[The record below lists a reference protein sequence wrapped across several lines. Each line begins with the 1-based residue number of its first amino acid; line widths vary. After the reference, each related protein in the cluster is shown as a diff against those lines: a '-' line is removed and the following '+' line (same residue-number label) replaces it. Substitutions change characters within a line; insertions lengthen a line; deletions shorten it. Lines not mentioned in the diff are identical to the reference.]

1 MSLKTKQKASQTS
14 KKLSSRQIGLKHGFR
29 SGLEEA
35 IANRLTSKGVSFS
48 FEELVINYTK
58 PEKPARYTPDFVLEN
73 GIVIESKGRFLTED
87 RQKHLLVK
95 AQHPEY
101 DIRFVFSNSRT
112 KISKRSTTTYG
123 MWCEKH
129 GFLYA
134 DKDIPD
140 AWLKEKGNGIQ
151 KQYKGKK

>member
-1 MSLKTKQKASQTS
+1 MRQQHKKQSTS
-14 KKLSSRQIGLKHGFR
+14 KSTPKQIGLKYGFR
-29 SGLEEA
+29 SGLEES
-35 IANRLTSKGVSFS
+35 IAHKLTSKGVSFT
-48 FEELVINYTK
+48 FEELVIPYTK
-58 PEKPARYTPDFVLEN
+58 PEKPARYTPDFLLEN
-73 GIVIESKGRFLTED
+73 SIIIESKGRFLTED
-87 RQKHLLVK
+87 RQKHILVK

-101 DIRFVFSNSRT
+101 DIRFVFSNSKT

-140 AWLKEKGNGIQ
+140 AWIKEKKNGIQ
-151 KQYKGKK
+151 KQHQGTTKH

>member
-1 MSLKTKQKASQTS
+1 MRQQQKKQQTS
-14 KKLSSRQIGLKHGFR
+14 KLTPRQIGLKHGFR
-29 SGLEEA
+29 SGLEES
-35 IANRLTSKGVSFS
+35 IANKLTSKGVSFT

-73 GIVIESKGRFLTED
+73 GIVIESKGQFKTED
-87 RQKHLLVK
+87 RQKHILVK
-95 AQHPEY
+95 AQHPEH
-101 DIRFVFSNSRT
+101 DIRFVFSNSKT

-140 AWLKEKGNGIQ
+140 AWIKEKKNDIQ
-151 KQYKGKK
+151 K

>member
-1 MSLKTKQKASQTS
+1 MAHKNRQSTS
-14 KKLSSRQIGLKHGFR
+14 KLSSKQIGLKYGFR

-35 IANRLTSKGVSFS
+35 IAKKLTSKGVGFL

-58 PEKPARYTPDFVLEN
+58 PAKPARYTPDFVLDN
-73 GIVIESKGRFLTED
+73 GIIIESKGRFLTED

-112 KISKRSTTTYG
+112 KISKRSSTTYG

-140 AWLKEKGNGIQ
+140 AWLKEEGNGFQ
-151 KQYKGKK
+151 KQHKTKE